1 MKIIKVTPENM
12 DMFNKELKTP
22 NIIAF
27 VKIYSDGCGHCK
39 NLEPKWDKL
48 ENEMKNEN
56 MEGLLAS
63 LSVNDLDD
71 ADCDTNTRGVPTL
84 RVYQGGRRIMD
95 YEGKRE
101 TKDMKMF
108 FKNLL
113 KTKKGGKRKTKK
125 GRRKKRKNT
134 RRNKKRRNKKRRKR
148 GGQICFTKKCKRNR
162 ERRKT
167 DKLNKQFLEDEEN
180 LKYNLAW
187 EVCYDKNSNKADYDK
202 CVNKIVGNSPLNE
215 DAELMDQVTNILNQ
229 KKEDK
234 VMKLAPAPGMHRK
247 SIGGRKTRKKRSR
260 KTNSRKRRQTR
271 KKRKSRKR

>member
-22 NIIAF
+22 SLIAF
-27 VKIYSDGCGHCK
+27 VKIYSDGCSHCK
-39 NLEPKWDKL
+39 NLEPKWNKL

-71 ADCDTNTRGVPTL
+71 ADCDTNTMGVPTL

-113 KTKKGGKRKTKK
+113 KTKKGGKRKKK
-125 GRRKKRKNT
+125 K
-134 RRNKKRRNKKRRKR
+134 RNKKGGNYKFVNYKKFYNYLKN
-148 GGQICFTKKCKRNR
+148 IDDAALKI
-162 ERRKT
+162 
-167 DKLNKQFLEDEEN
+167 DPEE
-180 LKYNLAW
+180 
-187 EVCYDKNSNKADYDK
+187 
-202 CVNKIVGNSPLNE
+202 E
-215 DAELMDQVTNILNQ
+215 DASL
-229 KKEDK
+229 
-234 VMKLAPAPGMHRK
+234 
-247 SIGGRKTRKKRSR
+247 
-260 KTNSRKRRQTR
+260 
-271 KKRKSRKR
+271 